1 MIDSVDILI
10 KQLYNSNDPLCTDA
24 AIMLDTAESCN
35 KTLRYKVDELAKC
48 TKLLM
53 EALMEITEISS
64 ARDKPSKKNMEHVLD
79 ELELRLEECGQVA
92 HDTLRLKTVKTI
104 FEGYFYK

>member
-1 MIDSVDILI
+1 MTDSVDILI
-10 KQLYNSNDPLCTDA
+10 KQLYNSNDPLCTEA
-24 AIMLDTAESCN
+24 AVILDTSESCN
-35 KTLRYKVDELAKC
+35 KTLRYKVDELSKC

-53 EALMEITEISS
+53 EALMEITEISA
-64 ARDKPSKKNMEHVLD
+64 ARDKPSKKNIERIID

-92 HDTLRLKTVKTI
+92 HDTLRLKTVKNI